1 MKSIDV
7 SLYDPIESIINVN
20 YFINSNKQYGDVV
33 FLPERAIMFKKEIKR
48 RFKSAV
54 GGQFKFRSSFRKE
67 IWEQIMLLNLIRID
81 PDFVIDQVLS
91 FYQERAVPL
100 G

>member
-1 MKSIDV
+1 
-7 SLYDPIESIINVN
+7 
-20 YFINSNKQYGDVV
+20 
-33 FLPERAIMFKKEIKR
+33 MFKKEIKR
-48 RFKSAV
+48 RFKSSV

-67 IWEQIMLLNLIRID
+67 ICEQIMLLNLIRID